1 MSPSLSNQSSP
12 TRHQDVWC
20 LAGEFWV
27 ESDQGDVH
35 LQKHS
40 HIYFLIFIELI
51 RDERRN
57 INNL

>member
-1 MSPSLSNQSSP
+1 MSPSLSNQNSP
-12 TRHQDVWC
+12 TRHQDIVWC
-20 LAGEFWV
+20 LVGEFWV
-27 ESDQGDVH
+27 ESEGDMH